1 MKYRTLGRTGLEIS
15 EIGFGC
21 GTSAGLMIGGPPETR
36 RAAIGRALER
46 GITLFDTAPVYGETL
61 SETHLGQ
68 ALRELGAK
76 PVIATKVALET
87 PDYDD
92 LAGGVVR
99 SIEGSLERLGVDVL
113 PIVHM
118 HNRVGLERM
127 GKSPYGSGALLTLD
141 DVLGKN
147 GVVEGFERAK
157 QRGLVRFIGCTAFG
171 GDIAS
176 IEALIDSGKFD
187 SIILNYSVLNQS
199 AWLDGPTLNPL
210 FTYGRV
216 GARAAS
222 RGMGTCGAA
231 HSRSRCARNRV
242 RSSSALRESRFT
254 QLRDLHRAGKDV
266 ALSRRRTAIRRWSPP
281 PSGSVFPIR
290 PFRRCWSGS
299 PMSHTSTRPPMRKNA
314 ARLPRSSLPVSNHC
328 ARKASPNTKRQLPGL
343 SAAGLINSCGSTGLA
358 RTLYF
363 TATAIIGRRSLASTY
378 GVLSA
383 RGASVMSFGSIFA
396 NAA

>member
-1 MKYRTLGRTGLEIS
+1 M
-15 EIGFGC
+15 
-21 GTSAGLMIGGPPETR
+21 R

-46 GITLFDTAPVYGETL
+46 GITLFDTAPVYGDTL

-127 GKSPYGSGALLTLD
+127 GKSPYGSGALLTLA
-141 DVLGKN
+141 DVLGPN

-157 QRGLVRFIGCTAFG
+157 KRGLVRFIGCTAFG
-171 GDIAS
+171 GDTAS

-187 SIILNYSVLNQS
+187 SMIVNYSMLNQS
-199 AWLDGPTLNPL
+199 AWLDGPTVNPL

-216 GARAAS
+216 GARAAR
-222 RGMGTCGAA
+222 RGMGTFALA
-231 HSRSRCARNRV
+231 HPRSGRARDRL
-242 RSSSALRESRFT
+242 RPPSACDESRRAKIT
-254 QLRDLHRAGKDV
+254 QRTS
-266 ALSRRRTAIRRWSPP
+266 SRRRRCAFSPNPATRRSSRLRFA
-281 PSGSVFPIR
+281 SGSRTRTSR
-290 PFRRCWSGS
+290 PCWSGS
-299 PMSHTSTRPPMRKNA
+299 PTSRTSTPPPTPPSA
-314 ARLPRSSLPVSNHC
+314 ARS
-328 ARKASPNTKRQLPGL
+328 
-343 SAAGLINSCGSTGLA
+343 
-358 RTLYF
+358 
-363 TATAIIGRRSLASTY
+363 RRSNSRVSKRCA
-378 GVLSA
+378 
-383 RGASVMSFGSIFA
+383 
-396 NAA
+396 

>member
-21 GTSAGLMIGGPPETR
+21 GTSAGLMVGGPPEAR
-36 RAAIGRALER
+36 RAAIERALER
-46 GITLFDTAPVYGETL
+46 GITLFDTAPVYGDTL

-99 SIEGSLERLGVDVL
+99 SIKGSLERLGVDVL

-147 GVVEGFERAK
+147 GVVEGFARAK
-157 QRGLVRFIGCTAFG
+157 ARGLVRFIGCTAFG
-171 GDIAS
+171 GDHAS
-176 IEALIDSGKFD
+176 IEALIDSGNFD
-187 SIILNYSVLNQS
+187 SIILNYSILNQS

-222 RGMGTCGAA
+222 RGMGI
-231 HSRSRCARNRV
+231 V
-242 RSSSALRESRFT
+242 ALRILEAGALATGFDRHPLAGSPGAPNYGTYIEQAQTLRFLAEPGDPT
-254 QLRDLHRAGKDV
+254 LVSA
-266 ALSRRRTAIRRWSPP
+266 AIRFGLSNPA
-281 PSGSVFPIR
+281 V
-290 PFRRCWSGS
+290 
-299 PMSHTSTRPPMRKNA
+299 STVLVGISDVTHVDAAADSA
-314 ARLPRSSLPVSNHC
+314 ARGP
-328 ARKASPNTKRQLPGL
+328 L
-343 SAAGLINSCGSTGLA
+343 SAEQLA
-358 RTLYF
+358 RVDALRAAGF
-363 TATAIIGRRSLASTY
+363 SPAS
-378 GVLSA
+378 
-383 RGASVMSFGSIFA
+383 
-396 NAA
+396 